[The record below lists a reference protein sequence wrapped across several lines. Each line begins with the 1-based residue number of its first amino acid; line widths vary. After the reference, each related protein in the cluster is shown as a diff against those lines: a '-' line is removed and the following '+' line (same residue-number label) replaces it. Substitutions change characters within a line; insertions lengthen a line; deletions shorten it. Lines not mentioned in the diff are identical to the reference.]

1 MRYAMGDVKSRLSVR
16 DIAQIG
22 IMVAI
27 IEVSKLVLSGL
38 PNIELTSFWL
48 IMFTLYFGWRIVAV
62 VPVFILVEGAI
73 YGMHLW
79 WIMYLYAWPLL
90 VFVTWLLRKKASAL
104 LFAIVSGIFG
114 LCFGAL
120 CAIPYFF
127 IGLSSGG
134 ISSGIT
140 SAVTWWIAG
149 IPWDFVHCIGNFV
162 IMLVF
167 YKPVGRAMKWVVSHE
182 NG

>member
-1 MRYAMGDVKSRLSVR
+1 MAEESKTRFSIK

-22 IMVAI
+22 IMVAV
-27 IEVSKLVLSGL
+27 IEVSKFALSGL

-73 YGMHLW
+73 YGVHLW
-79 WIMYLYAWPLL
+79 WIMYLYAWPIL
-90 VFVTWLLRKKASAL
+90 VLITWIIRKKASVFML
-104 LFAIVSGIFG
+104 AILSGIFG

-120 CAIPYFF
+120 CSIPYFF

-134 ISSGIT
+134 FAGGVK

-149 IPWDFVHCIGNFV
+149 IPWDFVHCVGNFV
-162 IMLVF
+162 LMIVL
-167 YKPVGRAMKWVVSHE
+167 YLPVSRAMKWILKNE
-182 NG
+182 G

>member
-16 DIAQIG
+16 DISQIG

-79 WIMYLYAWPLL
+79 WIMYLYAWPIL
-90 VFVTWLLRKKASAL
+90 VFVTWLL
-104 LFAIVSGIFG
+104 
-114 LCFGAL
+114 
-120 CAIPYFF
+120 
-127 IGLSSGG
+127 
-134 ISSGIT
+134 
-140 SAVTWWIAG
+140 
-149 IPWDFVHCIGNFV
+149 
-162 IMLVF
+162 
-167 YKPVGRAMKWVVSHE
+167 
-182 NG
+182 